1 MPGSAA
7 PSQRNGRCSSAGW
20 RALLLL
26 TLIAP
31 AIHAHDSRPLSITL
45 TERDTGLYTLE
56 WKLPPVLPPET
67 WPTVTLEGECRPAL
81 EAAAPATLTGGHE
94 GRTARGVTQRAY
106 RCPNGVAGHS
116 VRVTYPVVN
125 PSLSSLLRVTWRS
138 GESRVVAAGPD
149 TDTIPLPDASTFGAV
164 ARSYTRLGVQH
175 IWAGAD
181 HLLFLACLLWIAG
194 RGRRIVWAITG
205 FTVGHSVTLA
215 LATLGVVR
223 VPVAAVE
230 TCIALSVAF
239 LAAEL
244 VRGREDTVTRRFP
257 LAVAAAFGLLH
268 GFGFAT
274 VLAELGVPATQT
286 VTALLFFNLGVE
298 LGQLGF
304 AAAMLALAALAR
316 GVLPAV
322 ALPRF
327 AATVPYFAGA
337 VAAYWVIERIA
348 DVLPA

>member
-1 MPGSAA
+1 MAPPG
-7 PSQRNGRCSSAGW
+7 
-20 RALLLL
+20 
-26 TLIAP
+26 
-31 AIHAHDSRPLSITL
+31 HAHDSRPLAITV
-45 TERDTGLYTLE
+45 TERDSGLYTLE
-56 WKLPPVLPPET
+56 WKVPPVLPPAA
-67 WPTVTLEGECRPAL
+67 WPTVVLEGGECRPAL
-81 EAAAPATLTGGHE
+81 DPATVTALTGGQE
-94 GRTARGVTQRAY
+94 RPLTAAATHRAY
-106 RCPNGVAGHS
+106 GCPNGLQGHR
-116 VRVTYPVVN
+116 VRVAYPVVN

-138 GESRVVAAGPD
+138 GESRVIAAGPD
-149 TDTIPLPDASTFGAV
+149 TDIIPVPEASTFLDV
-164 ARSYTRLGVQH
+164 ARSYTRLGVHH

-205 FTVGHSVTLA
+205 FTVGHSLTLA

-244 VRGREDTVTRRFP
+244 VRGREGTVTRRYP

-286 VTALLFFNLGVE
+286 LPALMFFNLGVE

-316 GVLPAV
+316 RGVPAA
-322 ALPRF
+322 ALPRL
-327 AATVPYFAGA
+327 AATVPYVAGV
-337 VAAYWVIERIA
+337 VAAYWVIERLDGLVA
-348 DVLPA
+348 